1 MGQAPP
7 AQAVVHS
14 GGGTF
19 TGDITVGGNADI
31 VSASNNDISLL
42 PNGTGKVVADGNG
55 SSGGISLT
63 DGLIEMRTG
72 SGSVAQIDMFC
83 EVSNAHKVSIKAPA
97 HANYSGNVNFTLP
110 PSNGTNGQFLKTD
123 GSGNLSY
130 GAVTTTGGNH
140 HDSTATGSTSKAHI
154 DLKTTLNSLG
164 TDTDYTYRILGAFQ
178 TPKQLT
184 SCRRFH

>member
-1 MGQAPP
+1 MATQTSSLPR
-7 AQAVVHS
+7 
-14 GGGTF
+14 T
-19 TGDITVGGNADI
+19 TT
-31 VSASNNDISLL
+31 SAYL

-55 SSGGISLT
+55 SSDGISLT

-130 GAVTTTGGNH
+130 GAVTTTGGLTVDNTQLVPQPTH
-140 HDSTATGSTSKAHI
+140 TFLAYCSS
-154 DLKTTLNSLG
+154 G
-164 TDTDYTYRILGAFQ
+164 TDTDTYRLRATNSNAYVG
-178 TPKQLT
+178 
-184 SCRRFH
+184 